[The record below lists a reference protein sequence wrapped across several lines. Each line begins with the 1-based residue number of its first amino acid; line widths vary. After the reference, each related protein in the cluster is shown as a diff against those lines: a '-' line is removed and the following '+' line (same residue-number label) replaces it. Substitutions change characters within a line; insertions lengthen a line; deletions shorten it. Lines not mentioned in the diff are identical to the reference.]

1 MFVEGTGVCM
11 SVSANVQKS
20 QVEIFAKL
28 KGRTFRYVFRLLSM
42 R

>member
-20 QVEIFAKL
+20 QVENFAKL
-28 KGRTFRYVFRLLSM
+28 NGRTFRYVFRLLSM
-42 R
+42 I